1 MSSLDGIAPGDLMSA
16 AKRASGASAQW
27 SPFLPCDHW
36 PQPTSTPMLAS
47 KQMWNERNGQQMFQ
61 DLAARTS
68 FMIRR
73 GWFPA
78 LWLFIGAVSA
88 MDCYLVFRFRDL
100 MWELEENPI
109 GRYLIE
115 LDNGNVT
122 VFILTKAAG
131 TVVVMCVLA
140 GLYVYRRR
148 WSFPITGSIAAFQ
161 LTLFIYVGLSIPI
174 DPAENLPTS
183 HDAHFARPR
192 TVLDDVSLFLPAS
205 GWEPPICDPVRWQ

>member
-1 MSSLDGIAPGDLMSA
+1 
-16 AKRASGASAQW
+16 
-27 SPFLPCDHW
+27 
-36 PQPTSTPMLAS
+36 MLAS
-47 KQMWNERNGQQMFQ
+47 KQVWNGRNGQLMFQ

-88 MDCYLVFRFRDL
+88 MDCYLLFRFKDL

-109 GRYLIE
+109 GKYLIE
-115 LDNGNVT
+115 LDHGNVT

-140 GLYVYRRR
+140 GLYVYRRS

-161 LTLFIYVGLSIPI
+161 LTLFIYVALSIPF
-174 DPAENLPTS
+174 DPPQELSTS
-183 HDAHFARPR
+183 RGARFTRPR
-192 TVLDDVSLFLPAS
+192 TVLDDVSLFLPTS
-205 GWEPPICDPVRWQ
+205 GWQPPVRDPIRLQ

>member
-1 MSSLDGIAPGDLMSA
+1 MI
-16 AKRASGASAQW
+16 
-27 SPFLPCDHW
+27 
-36 PQPTSTPMLAS
+36 AS
-47 KQMWNERNGQQMFQ
+47 KQVWNGRNRQQMFQ

-88 MDCYLVFRFRDL
+88 MDCYLLFRFRDL

-115 LDNGNVT
+115 LDSGNVT

-161 LTLFIYVGLSIPI
+161 LTLFIYVALSIPV
-174 DPAENLPTS
+174 DPAHKLTTS
-183 HDAHFARPR
+183 HDTHSGPPR
-192 TVLDDVSLFLPAS
+192 TVLDDIPLFLPTN
-205 GWEPPICDPVRWQ
+205 GWEPPVRDPVRLQ

>member
-1 MSSLDGIAPGDLMSA
+1 
-16 AKRASGASAQW
+16 
-27 SPFLPCDHW
+27 
-36 PQPTSTPMLAS
+36 
-47 KQMWNERNGQQMFQ
+47 MFQ
-61 DLAARTS
+61 DLAGRTS
-68 FMIRR
+68 FIIRR

-109 GRYLIE
+109 GQYLIG
-115 LDNGNVT
+115 LDNGNVF

-161 LTLFIYVGLSIPI
+161 FTLIIYVALSTPV
-174 DPAENLPTS
+174 DPAPILSTL
-183 HDAHFARPR
+183 HGARPVSPR
-192 TVLDDVSLFLPAS
+192 TVLDDVSLFLPTS
-205 GWEPPICDPVRWQ
+205 GWVAPIRD